1 MKVVVRSSSLAF
13 TILSILLNAP
23 LTRVRRGASGS
34 RSDVSAGEFADA
46 AIPRFP
52 PDIERGSAARNQGET
67 LAAGTGRAVEA
78 KTRQL

>member
-23 LTRVRRGASGS
+23 LTRVRRGVSGL
-34 RSDVSAGEFADA
+34 RADLSAGETPDG

-52 PDIERGSAARNQGET
+52 PDIERASGRPNQAET
-67 LAAGTGRAVEA
+67 VGVGTGRAVEA
-78 KTRQL
+78 KTKKL